1 METYQWN
8 NVVVKETK
16 FAFVPKL
23 SWVLSHPSL
32 NVRVAHLVE
41 KTLILTNANKRKHSM
56 CNEFGDDTR

>member
-23 SWVLSHPSL
+23 SRILFHPSL
-32 NVRVAHLVE
+32 HVRSGHLVK
-41 KTLILTNANKRKHSM
+41 KTLVLVVEKDKKDVNDA
-56 CNEFGDDTR
+56 